1 MDAMAV
7 SVSRSGNYRLGS
19 ASGQVLFPDREISFC
34 GEIGLAVRSHILAL
48 WRDYGAVR
56 KKLRHN
62 RATRLPNRANT
73 AMSSVTDLLNTIRAS
88 GNGVSLAELLTRYP
102 GIPRRTAQRQI
113 AALIDSGHVVALGEG
128 RARRYF
134 AAGAESGP
142 APRLASVD
150 SFPPFIP
157 LSADSQ
163 DILAYIDQPPEAR
176 KPVGYQRD
184 FLDAYR
190 PNETW
195 YLSESLRRQLYR
207 MGKTTDVEAP
217 AGTYSRAILN
227 RLLIDLSWASS
238 HLEGNTYSRL
248 DTRELIEHGKAAR
261 GKAAIETQMILNH
274 KTAIEMLVENIDS
287 AEFNRYT
294 LMNLHS
300 ALAENLLPNPA
311 DEGRIRQHAVDIG
324 KSVYRPLSTPQQI
337 EEALDALLLKASLI
351 RDPFEQSFF
360 MMVHLPYLQ
369 PFADINKRSS
379 RLAANLPLFRANLCP
394 LTFLD
399 VPEQAYS
406 RATLGVYEM
415 TRVELLRDLYVWAY
429 ERSTQEYLAIK
440 QDLAEPDPLRLAW
453 RDFIKQTL
461 REVVT
466 HPELDP
472 LSCIQR
478 AVAERVPAEARPDV
492 QALIVEE
499 LRRLH
504 EGVLARYGLRLSEY
518 AAWKARQGRAAPS
531 SSMGHGIH

>member
-1 MDAMAV
+1 
-7 SVSRSGNYRLGS
+7 
-19 ASGQVLFPDREISFC
+19 
-34 GEIGLAVRSHILAL
+34 
-48 WRDYGAVR
+48 
-56 KKLRHN
+56 
-62 RATRLPNRANT
+62 
-73 AMSSVTDLLNTIRAS
+73 MSSTTDLLATIQATWS
-88 GNGVSLAELLTRYP
+88 GLTLAELLTQHP
-102 GIPRRTAQRQI
+102 AIARRTAQRLI
-113 AALIDSGHVVALGEG
+113 AKLIESGQVTARGEG

-134 AAGAESGP
+134 VAGHPPGTSPLTTRAEG
-142 APRLASVD
+142 
-150 SFPPFIP
+150 FPQSIP
-157 LSADSQ
+157 LSADSL
-163 DILAYIDQPPEAR
+163 DILTYIDQPLEAR

-195 YLSESLRRQLYR
+195 YLSESLRRQLHK
-207 MGKTTDVEAP
+207 MGRTPDADEP

-248 DTRELIEHGKAAR
+248 DTRELIEHGKAAS

-274 KTAIEMLVENIDS
+274 KTAIELLVENIDS

-300 ALAENLLPNPA
+300 AMAENLLPNPA
-311 DEGRIRQHAVDIG
+311 DEGRIRRHAVDIG
-324 KSVYRPLSTPQQI
+324 KSIYRPLSTPQQI
-337 EEALDALLLKASLI
+337 ENALDGLLNKANQI

-360 MMVHLPYLQ
+360 ILVHLPYLQ
-369 PFADINKRSS
+369 PFADINKRTS

-453 RDFIKQTL
+453 RDFIKQTIH
-461 REVVT
+461 EVVT
-466 HPELDP
+466 HPDLDP
-472 LSCIQR
+472 LSCIQQ
-478 AVAERVPAEARPDV
+478 AVIKRVSEQEGVSV

-504 EGVLARYGLRLSEY
+504 EGVLARYGLRPSEY
-518 AAWKARQGRAAPS
+518 ASWRAVH
-531 SSMGHGIH
+531 GH

>member
-1 MDAMAV
+1 
-7 SVSRSGNYRLGS
+7 
-19 ASGQVLFPDREISFC
+19 
-34 GEIGLAVRSHILAL
+34 
-48 WRDYGAVR
+48 
-56 KKLRHN
+56 
-62 RATRLPNRANT
+62 
-73 AMSSVTDLLNTIRAS
+73 MSSTTDLLSSIRAS
-88 GNGVSLAELLTRYP
+88 GNGATLAELLTTHP
-102 GIPRRTAQRQI
+102 DLARRTAQRLI
-113 AALIDSGHVVALGEG
+113 AKLIESGQVSARGEG

-134 AAGAESGP
+134 AADARIDLDSL
-142 APRLASVD
+142 ATTSDRFPR
-150 SFPPFIP
+150 FIP
-157 LSADSQ
+157 LSADSH

-190 PNETW
+190 PNKTW
-195 YLSESLRRQLYR
+195 YLPASLRRQLRR
-207 MGKTTDVEAP
+207 MGTTTDVDEP

-261 GKAAIETQMILNH
+261 GKAATETQMILNH
-274 KTAIEMLVENIDS
+274 KSAIELLVENID
-287 AEFNRYT
+287 AAAFDRYT

-337 EEALDALLLKASLI
+337 DTALDALLGKADQI

-360 MMVHLPYLQ
+360 MLVHLPYLQ
-369 PFADINKRSS
+369 PFADINKRTS

-453 RDFIKQTL
+453 RELIKQTL

-466 HPELDP
+466 HPDRDP
-472 LSCIQR
+472 LACIQR
-478 AVAERVPAEARPDV
+478 FVAKRVPAQEQPDV

-504 EGVLARYGLRLSEY
+504 EGVLARYGLRPSEY
-518 AAWKARQGRAAPS
+518 AAWKALHA
-531 SSMGHGIH
+531 H

>member
-1 MDAMAV
+1 MPCSSAKSNV
-7 SVSRSGNYRLGS
+7 SSTTALLSSIQAS
-19 ASGQVLFPDREISFC
+19 AD
-34 GEIGLAVRSHILAL
+34 GL
-48 WRDYGAVR
+48 
-56 KKLRHN
+56 
-62 RATRLPNRANT
+62 T
-73 AMSSVTDLLNTIRAS
+73 
-88 GNGVSLAELLTRYP
+88 LAELLAAHQD
-102 GIPRRTAQRQI
+102 IARRTAQRLIATMIENGQI
-113 AALIDSGHVVALGEG
+113 TASGEG
-128 RARRYF
+128 KARRYF
-134 AAGAESGP
+134 KAATQTGSNALAASGD
-142 APRLASVD
+142 V
-150 SFPPFIP
+150 FPSHIP

-163 DILAYIDQPPEAR
+163 DILSYVDQPLRAR

-195 YLSESLRRQLYR
+195 YLSESLRRQLQR
-207 MGKTTDVEAP
+207 MGKTADVDEP

-261 GKAAIETQMILNH
+261 GKPAIETQMILNH
-274 KTAIEMLVENIDS
+274 KTAIELLVQNIDS

-300 ALAENLLPNPA
+300 ALSENLLPNPA
-311 DEGRIRQHAVDIG
+311 DEGRIRRHAVDIG
-324 KSVYRPLSTPQQI
+324 NSVYRPLSTPQQI
-337 EEALDALLLKASLI
+337 DGTLDALLVKANQI
-351 RDPFEQSFF
+351 ADAFEQSFF
-360 MMVHLPYLQ
+360 MLVHLPYLQ
-369 PFADINKRSS
+369 PFADINKRTS

-406 RATLGVYEM
+406 RATLGVYEL

-453 RDFIKQTL
+453 RDIIKQTIHQ
-461 REVVT
+461 VIT

-472 LSCIQR
+472 FATIQQ
-478 AVAERVPAEARPDV
+478 AVTARVPAHLAPSV
-492 QALIVEE
+492 QALIIEE

-504 EGVLARYGLRLSEY
+504 EGVLARYGLRPSEY
-518 AAWKARQGRAAPS
+518 AAWKALAR
-531 SSMGHGIH
+531 H

>member
-1 MDAMAV
+1 MQDRGAA
-7 SVSRSGNYRLGS
+7 SRTAPLSGSN
-19 ASGQVLFPDREISFC
+19 
-34 GEIGLAVRSHILAL
+34 LAPF
-48 WRDYGAVR
+48 D
-56 KKLRHN
+56 KQRHN
-62 RATRLPNRANT
+62 VRHMNLERRHN
-73 AMSSVTDLLNTIRAS
+73 AMSSTTDLLNSIRAS
-88 GNGVSLAELLTRYP
+88 ESGLTLAGLLTAHP
-102 GIPRRTAQRQI
+102 HIARRTAQRLI
-113 AALIDSGHVVALGEG
+113 ARLIESGQVVAAGEG

-134 AAGAESGP
+134 RADAQPGS
-142 APRLASVD
+142 RVLATRGD
-150 SFPPFIP
+150 RFPSFIP

-195 YLSESLRRQLYR
+195 YLAESLRRQLHK
-207 MGKTTDVEAP
+207 MGRTTDVDEP

-274 KTAIEMLVENIDS
+274 KTAIELLVENIDS

-337 EEALDALLLKASLI
+337 EDALEVLLGKANQI
-351 RDPFEQSFF
+351 GDPFEQSLF

-369 PFADINKRSS
+369 PFADINKRTS

-453 RDFIKQTL
+453 RDFIKQTI
-461 REVVT
+461 REVIT
-466 HPELDP
+466 HPELEP

-478 AVAERVPAEARPDV
+478 AVAEGVPEGEQASV

-504 EGVLARYGLRLSEY
+504 EGVLARYGLRPSEY
-518 AAWKARQGRAAPS
+518 TAWKAVY
-531 SSMGHGIH
+531 GH